1 MKNKSTMWIL
11 AALVFGILGGLLFHW
26 LLPTDARG
34 SVVTV
39 LDTVTHMF
47 LNLIKMI
54 IAPLIFA
61 TLVSGIAGAAKSAGV
76 GKLFG
81 RSMIWFLSAS
91 ALVGVFGF
99 ISAHLLNV
107 GAGLHLLPGGDAGIE
122 SKPLDYADFIT
133 HIIPTSVFAALAAN
147 NPLQILVFGALFGIA
162 LLNLR
167 KRGRSSIADAVDEL
181 MGVMLKVTGY
191 VMLAAPVGVFA
202 GIASAFTAQGLDAF
216 ATYASFIGGFYVSL
230 SALWVLMIAVAVA
243 CLGKAAFRLVRIVRE
258 PMLIAFATSSSEAA
272 LPKLIEGLTKF
283 GIEKRTT
290 GFVLPLGYSFNVD
303 GSMMYMTFASVFLIN
318 AYGIDMDLGQQ
329 IAMTGMLLLSS
340 KGMAGVPRG
349 SLVVVAAVV
358 PAFGIPA
365 AGIGVLLVI
374 DQILD
379 MGRTATN
386 ILGNAIATAVIGRN
400 HDKASSLSPSVAGTT
415 QAAAEPVEELD
426 AEGRQRETV
435 SMH

>member
-1 MKNKSTMWIL
+1 MNNKSTKWIL
-11 AALVFGILGGLLFHW
+11 ASLLMGIISGLVFHW
-26 LLPTDARG
+26 LLPEDARG
-34 SVVTV
+34 SLVAVF
-39 LDTVTHMF
+39 DTVTHMF

-91 ALVGVFGF
+91 VLVGAFGF
-99 ISAHLLNV
+99 ITAHLLNV
-107 GAGLHLLPGGDAGIE
+107 GHGLHLVPTGDAGLE
-122 SKPLDYADFIT
+122 SKPLDFQAFIT
-133 HIIPTSVFAALAAN
+133 NIIPTSVFSALTTN

-167 KRGRSSIADAVDEL
+167 KKGHSSIADAIDEL
-181 MGVMLKVTGY
+181 MTVMLKVTGY

-202 GIASAFTAQGLDAF
+202 GIASAFTAEGLDAF

-230 SALWVLMIAVAVA
+230 SALWVIMIAVAVA
-243 CLGKAAFRLVRIVRE
+243 FLGREAFRLVRMVRE
-258 PMLIAFATSSSEAA
+258 PMVIAFATSSSEAA
-272 LPKLIEGLTKF
+272 LPKLIEGLTRF

-318 AYGIDMDLGQQ
+318 AYGIDMDLGAQ
-329 IAMTGMLLLSS
+329 IAMTAMLLLSS

-349 SLVVVAAVV
+349 SLVVVAAVI
-358 PAFGIPA
+358 PGFGVPA
-365 AGIGVLLVI
+365 AGIAVLLVV
-374 DQILD
+374 DQLLD

-386 ILGNAIATAVIGRN
+386 ILGNAIATAVIGRK
-400 HDKASSLSPSVAGTT
+400 HDKAGPREDELP
-415 QAAAEPVEELD
+415 AEV
-426 AEGRQRETV
+426 RQETKV
-435 SMH
+435 PETAMH

>member
-1 MKNKSTMWIL
+1 LKNKSTKWIL
-11 AALVFGILGGLLFHW
+11 ASLLMGIISGLVLHW
-26 LLPTDARG
+26 LLPADVRD
-34 SVVTV
+34 SVVAV
-39 LDTVTHMF
+39 FDTVTHMF

-91 ALVGVFGF
+91 VLVGAFGF
-99 ISAHLLNV
+99 IMAHLLNV
-107 GAGLHLLPGGDAGIE
+107 GSGLHLVPAGDAGLE
-122 SKPLDYADFIT
+122 SKPLDFQAFVT
-133 HIIPTSVFAALAAN
+133 NIIPTSVFSALTTN

-167 KRGRSSIADAVDEL
+167 KSGHSSIADAIDEL
-181 MGVMLKVTGY
+181 MKVMLKVTGY

-202 GIASAFTAQGLDAF
+202 GIASAFTAKGLDAF

-230 SALWVLMIAVAVA
+230 SALWLIMIAVA
-243 CLGKAAFRLVRIVRE
+243 AAFLGQSALRLVRMVRE
-258 PMLIAFATSSSEAA
+258 PMVIAFATSSSEAA

-318 AYGIDMDLGQQ
+318 AYGVDMDLGQQ
-329 IAMTGMLLLSS
+329 IAMTAMLLLSS

-349 SLVVVAAVV
+349 SLVVVAAVI
-358 PAFGIPA
+358 PGFGVPA
-365 AGIGVLLVI
+365 AGIAVLLVV
-374 DQILD
+374 DQLLD

-386 ILGNAIATAVIGRN
+386 ILGNAIATAVIGRK
-400 HDKASSLSPSVAGTT
+400 HDH
-415 QAAAEPVEELD
+415 AAPDATGLPAEEAEESR
-426 AEGRQRETV
+426 APAPA
-435 SMH
+435 MH

>member
-1 MKNKSTMWIL
+1 MKNRSTKWIL
-11 AALVFGILGGLLFHW
+11 ASLLMGIISGLVFHW
-26 LLPTDARG
+26 LLPADVRDAF
-34 SVVTV
+34 VAVF
-39 LDTVTHMF
+39 DTVTHMF

-91 ALVGVFGF
+91 VLVGAFGF
-99 ISAHLLNV
+99 IMAHLLNV
-107 GAGLHLLPGGDAGIE
+107 GYGLHLVPTGDAGLE
-122 SKPLDYADFIT
+122 SKPLDFQAFIT
-133 HIIPTSVFAALAAN
+133 NIIPTSVFSALTTN

-167 KRGRSSIADAVDEL
+167 KSGHSSIADAIDEL
-181 MGVMLKVTGY
+181 MKIMLKVTGY

-202 GIASAFTAQGLDAF
+202 GIASAFTAKGLDAF

-230 SALWVLMIAVAVA
+230 SALWVIMIAVATA
-243 CLGKAAFRLVRIVRE
+243 FLGRAAFRLVRMVRE
-258 PMLIAFATSSSEAA
+258 PMVIAFATSSSEAA

-329 IAMTGMLLLSS
+329 IAMTAMLLLSS

-349 SLVVVAAVV
+349 SLVVVAAVI
-358 PAFGIPA
+358 PGFGVPA
-365 AGIGVLLVI
+365 AGIAVLLVV
-374 DQILD
+374 DQLLD

-386 ILGNAIATAVIGRN
+386 ILGNAIATAVIGRK
-400 HDKASSLSPSVAGTT
+400 HDDAMPDTAGLP
-415 QAAAEPVEELD
+415 AED
-426 AEGRQRETV
+426 AGETRV
-435 SMH
+435 PAPAMH

>member
-11 AALVFGILGGLLFHW
+11 ASLLFGIISGLVFHSV
-26 LLPTDARG
+26 LPQDGRESLVA
-34 SVVTV
+34 V
-39 LDTVTHMF
+39 LDTATHMF

-81 RSMIWFLSAS
+81 RSMVWFLSAS
-91 ALVGVFGF
+91 VLVGAFGF
-99 ISAHLLNV
+99 VTAHLLNV
-107 GAGLHLLPGGDAGIE
+107 GDGLHLVPTGGAGIE
-122 SKPLDYADFIT
+122 TKPLDYQAFIT
-133 HIIPTSVFAALAAN
+133 NIIPTSVFSALTTN
-147 NPLQILVFGALFGIA
+147 NPLQILVFGALFGVA

-167 KRGRSSIADAVDEL
+167 KKGHSSIANAIDEL
-181 MGVMLKVTGY
+181 MNVMLKVTGY
-191 VMLAAPVGVFA
+191 VMLAAPLGVFA
-202 GIASAFTAQGLDAF
+202 GIASAFTSQGLNAF

-230 SALWVLMIAVAVA
+230 SVLWLIMIAVAA
-243 CLGKAAFRLVRIVRE
+243 AFLGRAAFRLVRIVRE
-258 PMLIAFATSSSEAA
+258 PMVIAFATSSSEAA

-283 GIEKRTT
+283 GVEKRTT

-318 AYGIDMDLGQQ
+318 AYGIDMGLGQQ
-329 IAMTGMLLLSS
+329 IAMTAMLLLSS

-358 PAFGIPA
+358 PGFGVPT
-365 AGIGVLLVI
+365 AGIAVLLVV
-374 DQILD
+374 DQLLD

-386 ILGNAIATAVIGRN
+386 ILGNAIATAVIGRS
-400 HDKASSLSPSVAGTT
+400 HDKDSSRNDQFPGEQVPETRDPELM
-415 QAAAEPVEELD
+415 PV
-426 AEGRQRETV
+426 
-435 SMH
+435 H

>member
-1 MKNKSTMWIL
+1 MKNKTTAWIL
-11 AALVFGILGGLLFHW
+11 AALIIGIAGGLLGHW
-26 LLPTDARG
+26 LLPEGPRNG
-34 SVVTV
+34 LVTI

-61 TLVSGIAGAAKSAGV
+61 TLVSGIAGAAKSTGV
-76 GKLFG
+76 GKLFA
-81 RSMIWFLSAS
+81 RSLLWFVIAS
-91 ALVGVFGF
+91 ALVGTFGF
-99 ISAHLLNV
+99 ITAHALNV
-107 GAGLHLLPGGDAGIE
+107 GDGLGLVPTGDAGIE
-122 SKPLDYADFIT
+122 SKPMDYQAFIT
-133 HIIPTSVFAALAAN
+133 NIVPTSVFAALTSN

-167 KRGRSSIADAVDEL
+167 KKGHSSIANAVDEL
-181 MGVMLKVTGY
+181 MEVMLRVTGY

-202 GIASAFTAQGLDAF
+202 AIAAAFTAEGFDAF

-243 CLGKAAFRLVRIVRE
+243 FLGKAAFRLLRTVRE
-258 PMLIAFATSSSEAA
+258 PMVISFATSSSEAA

-283 GIEKRTT
+283 GVDKRTT

-303 GSMMYMTFASVFLIN
+303 GSMMYMTFASVFLLN

-329 IAMTGMLLLSS
+329 IAMTAMLLLSS

-349 SLVVVAAVV
+349 SLVIVAAVV

-365 AGIGVLLVI
+365 AGVAVLLVI
-374 DQILD
+374 DQLLD

-386 ILGNAIATAVIGRN
+386 ILGNAIATAVLGRS
-400 HDKASSLSPSVAGTT
+400 HDKAAR
-415 QAAAEPVEELD
+415 VEEQNKINQPAALEE
-426 AEGRQRETV
+426 AERTSVR
-435 SMH
+435 

>member
-1 MKNKSTMWIL
+1 LKNKSTKWIL
-11 AALVFGILGGLLFHW
+11 ASLLIGIISGLVFHW
-26 LLPTDARG
+26 LLPVDLRDSLVA
-34 SVVTV
+34 VF
-39 LDTVTHMF
+39 DTVTHMF

-81 RSMIWFLSAS
+81 RAMIWFLTAS
-91 ALVGVFGF
+91 ALVGAFGF
-99 ISAHLLNV
+99 IMAHLLNV
-107 GAGLHLLPGGDAGIE
+107 GDGLHLVPTGGAALE
-122 SKPLDYADFIT
+122 SKPLDFQAFIT
-133 HIIPTSVFAALAAN
+133 NIIPTSVFSALTTN

-167 KRGRSSIADAVDEL
+167 KKGRSSIADAIDEL
-181 MGVMLKVTGY
+181 MTVMLKVTGY

-202 GIASAFTAQGLDAF
+202 GIASAFTAKGLDAF

-230 SALWVLMIAVAVA
+230 SVLWAVMIAVA
-243 CLGKAAFRLVRIVRE
+243 AAFLGQAALRLVRMVRE
-258 PMLIAFATSSSEAA
+258 PMVIAFATSSSEAA
-272 LPKLIEGLTKF
+272 LPKLIEALTKF

-329 IAMTGMLLLSS
+329 IAMTAMLLLSS

-365 AGIGVLLVI
+365 AGIAVLLVV
-374 DQILD
+374 DQLLD

-386 ILGNAIATAVIGRN
+386 ILGNAIATAVIGRKQ
-400 HDKASSLSPSVAGTT
+400 DQGTIEADEFPAADADGRVAP
-415 QAAAEPVEELD
+415 APA
-426 AEGRQRETV
+426 
-435 SMH
+435 MH

>member
-11 AALVFGILGGLLFHW
+11 AALVFGIVSGLVFHW
-26 LLPTDARG
+26 LLPDGPRE
-34 SVVTV
+34 SVVSV

-81 RSMIWFLSAS
+81 RSMVWFLSAS
-91 ALVGVFGF
+91 VLVGAFGF
-99 ISAHLLNV
+99 ITAHVLNV
-107 GAGLHLLPGGDAGIE
+107 GHGLNLVAGGDAGME
-122 SKPLDYADFIT
+122 TKPLDYAEFIT
-133 HIIPTSVFAALAAN
+133 HIIPTSVFAALTAN

-167 KRGRSSIADAVDEL
+167 KRGRSSIADAIDEL

-191 VMLAAPVGVFA
+191 VMKAAPVGVFA
-202 GIASAFTAQGLDAF
+202 GIAAAFTAEGLDAF

-230 SALWVLMIAVAVA
+230 SALWVIKIAVAVGF
-243 CLGKAAFRLVRIVRE
+243 LGKAAFRLVRIVRE
-258 PMLIAFATSSSEAA
+258 PMVIAFATSSSEAA
-272 LPKLIEGLTKF
+272 LPKLIDGLTRF

-329 IAMTGMLLLSS
+329 IAMTAMLLLSS

-374 DQILD
+374 DQLLD

-400 HDKASSLSPSVAGTT
+400 HDRESSLMESTTAAPSDGAPPTG
-415 QAAAEPVEELD
+415 AAED
-426 AEGRQRETV
+426 QRELEHASV
-435 SMH
+435 R

>member
-1 MKNKSTMWIL
+1 MWIL
-11 AALVFGILGGLLFHW
+11 AALVFGIVSGLLFHW
-26 LLPTDARG
+26 LLPADARG
-34 SVVTV
+34 SVVAV

-81 RSMIWFLSAS
+81 RSMVWFLSAS
-91 ALVGVFGF
+91 VLVGAFGF
-99 ISAHLLNV
+99 ITAHVLNV
-107 GAGLHLLPGGDAGIE
+107 GDGLNLMPGGAAGME
-122 SKPLDYADFIT
+122 TKPLDYQAFVT
-133 HIIPTSVFAALAAN
+133 HIIPTSLFAALTEN

-162 LLNLR
+162 LMNLR
-167 KRGRSSIADAVDEL
+167 RKGRSSIADAIDEL
-181 MGVMLKVTGY
+181 MGIMLKVTGY
-191 VMLAAPVGVFA
+191 VMKAAPVGVFA
-202 GIASAFTAQGLDAF
+202 GIAAAFASKGVDAF

-230 SALWVLMIAVAVA
+230 SALWAIMIAVAVA
-243 CLGKAAFRLVRIVRE
+243 FLGRAAFRLVRIVRE
-258 PMLIAFATSSSEAA
+258 PMVIAFATSSSEAA

-318 AYGIDMDLGQQ
+318 AYGINMDLGQQ
-329 IAMTGMLLLSS
+329 IAMTAMLLLSS

-374 DQILD
+374 DQLLD

-400 HDKASSLSPSVAGTT
+400 HHKAASLLEGSPDE
-415 QAAAEPVEELD
+415 AAHDANEIEDSREPE
-426 AEGRQRETV
+426 RV

>member
-1 MKNKSTMWIL
+1 M
-11 AALVFGILGGLLFHW
+11 V
-26 LLPTDARG
+26 
-34 SVVTV
+34 
-39 LDTVTHMF
+39 
-47 LNLIKMI
+47 
-54 IAPLIFA
+54 
-61 TLVSGIAGAAKSAGV
+61 
-76 GKLFG
+76 
-81 RSMIWFLSAS
+81 WFLSAS
-91 ALVGVFGF
+91 VLVGAFGF
-99 ISAHLLNV
+99 ITAHVLNV
-107 GAGLHLLPGGDAGIE
+107 GHDLNLVASGDAGME
-122 SKPLDYADFIT
+122 TKPLDYAEFAT
-133 HIIPTSVFAALAAN
+133 HIIPTSVFAALTAN

-167 KRGRSSIADAVDEL
+167 KKGRSSIADAIDEL

-191 VMLAAPVGVFA
+191 VMKAAPVGVFA
-202 GIASAFTAQGLDAF
+202 GIAAAFTAEGLDAF

-230 SALWVLMIAVAVA
+230 SALWVIMIAVAVGF
-243 CLGKAAFRLVRIVRE
+243 LGKAAFRLVRIVRE
-258 PMLIAFATSSSEAA
+258 PMVIAFATSSSEAA
-272 LPKLIEGLTKF
+272 LPKLIDGLTRF

-329 IAMTGMLLLSS
+329 IAMTAMLLLSS

-374 DQILD
+374 DQLLD

-400 HDKASSLSPSVAGTT
+400 HDRESSLTESTTAALSDGAPPTGVAEDQPELEHASV
-415 QAAAEPVEELD
+415 
-426 AEGRQRETV
+426 R
-435 SMH
+435 

>member
-1 MKNKSTMWIL
+1 LTLKNKSTKWIL
-11 AALVFGILGGLLFHW
+11 ASLLMGITSGLVFHWILPADPRESLVAVF
-26 LLPTDARG
+26 
-34 SVVTV
+34 
-39 LDTVTHMF
+39 DTVTHMF

-81 RSMIWFLSAS
+81 RAMVWFLSAS
-91 ALVGVFGF
+91 ALVGAFGF
-99 ISAHLLNV
+99 IMAHVLNV
-107 GAGLHLLPGGDAGIE
+107 GDGLHLVPTGGAALE
-122 SKPLDYADFIT
+122 SHPLDFQAFIT
-133 HIIPTSVFAALAAN
+133 NIIPTSVFSALTTN

-167 KRGRSSIADAVDEL
+167 KKGHSSIADAIDEL
-181 MGVMLKVTGY
+181 MKVMLKVTGY

-202 GIASAFTAQGLDAF
+202 GIASAFTAAGLDAF

-230 SALWVLMIAVAVA
+230 SALWVIMIAVAA
-243 CLGKAAFRLVRIVRE
+243 AFLGRAVFRLVRMVRE

-329 IAMTGMLLLSS
+329 IAMTAMLLLSS

-365 AGIGVLLVI
+365 AGIAVLLVV
-374 DQILD
+374 DQLLD

-386 ILGNAIATAVIGRN
+386 ILGNAIATAVIGRK
-400 HDKASSLSPSVAGTT
+400 HD
-415 QAAAEPVEELD
+415 QATIEADEYRAAD
-426 AEGRQRETV
+426 ADESRV
-435 SMH
+435 PAPAMH

>member
-1 MKNKSTMWIL
+1 MKIKSTKWIL
-11 AALVFGILGGLLFHW
+11 ASLLMGIISGLVFHW
-26 LLPTDARG
+26 LLPPDVRDTFVA
-34 SVVTV
+34 VF
-39 LDTVTHMF
+39 DTVTHMF

-81 RSMIWFLSAS
+81 RSMLWFLSAS
-91 ALVGVFGF
+91 VLVGAFGF
-99 ISAHLLNV
+99 IMAHLLNV
-107 GAGLHLLPGGDAGIE
+107 GSGLNLVPTDDAGLE
-122 SKPLDYADFIT
+122 SKPLDFQTFIT
-133 HIIPTSVFAALAAN
+133 NIIPTSVFSALTTN

-167 KRGRSSIADAVDEL
+167 KTGHAFIADAIDEL
-181 MGVMLKVTGY
+181 MKVMLKVTGY

-202 GIASAFTAQGLDAF
+202 GIASAFTAKGLDAF

-230 SALWVLMIAVAVA
+230 SALWVIMIAVATA
-243 CLGKAAFRLVRIVRE
+243 FLGRAAFRLVRMVRE
-258 PMLIAFATSSSEAA
+258 PMVIAFATSSSEAA

-283 GIEKRTT
+283 GIDKRTT

-329 IAMTGMLLLSS
+329 IAMTAMLLLSS

-349 SLVVVAAVV
+349 SLVVVAAVI
-358 PAFGIPA
+358 PGFGVPA
-365 AGIGVLLVI
+365 AGIAVLLVV
-374 DQILD
+374 DQLLD

-386 ILGNAIATAVIGRN
+386 ILGNAIATAVIGRKP
-400 HDKASSLSPSVAGTT
+400 DDAVPDATGLQT
-415 QAAAEPVEELD
+415 QD
-426 AEGRQRETV
+426 AEETRV
-435 SMH
+435 HAPAMH

>member
-1 MKNKSTMWIL
+1 M
-11 AALVFGILGGLLFHW
+11 
-26 LLPTDARG
+26 
-34 SVVTV
+34 
-39 LDTVTHMF
+39 
-47 LNLIKMI
+47 
-54 IAPLIFA
+54 
-61 TLVSGIAGAAKSAGV
+61 
-76 GKLFG
+76 
-81 RSMIWFLSAS
+81 
-91 ALVGVFGF
+91 
-99 ISAHLLNV
+99 
-107 GAGLHLLPGGDAGIE
+107 PGGDAGME
-122 SKPLDYADFIT
+122 TKPLNYQEFIT
-133 HIIPTSVFAALAAN
+133 HIIPTSVFAALTAN

-167 KRGRSSIADAVDEL
+167 KKGSSSIADAIDEL

-191 VMLAAPVGVFA
+191 VMLVAPVGVFA
-202 GIASAFTAQGLDAF
+202 GIAAAFTSQGLDAF
-216 ATYASFIGGFYVSL
+216 ATYAAFIGGFYVSL
-230 SALWVLMIAVAVA
+230 SALWVIMVGVAFA
-243 CLGKAAFRLVRIVRE
+243 FLGRAAFRLVRIVRE
-258 PMLIAFATSSSEAA
+258 PMVIAFATSSSEAA

-329 IAMTGMLLLSS
+329 IAMTAMLLLSS

-374 DQILD
+374 DQLLD

-400 HDKASSLSPSVAGTT
+400 HDKSTSLFEASHAGAPQNAQVTEDCTEPERVPS
-415 QAAAEPVEELD
+415 
-426 AEGRQRETV
+426 
-435 SMH
+435 H

>member
-1 MKNKSTMWIL
+1 MKNKSTKWIL
-11 AALVFGILGGLLFHW
+11 ASLLMGIISGLVFHW
-26 LLPTDARG
+26 LLPVDLRDSLVA
-34 SVVTV
+34 VF
-39 LDTVTHMF
+39 DTVTHMF

-81 RSMIWFLSAS
+81 RAMIWFLTAS
-91 ALVGVFGF
+91 ALVGAFGF
-99 ISAHLLNV
+99 IMAHLLNV
-107 GAGLHLLPGGDAGIE
+107 GDGLHLVPTGGAALE
-122 SKPLDYADFIT
+122 SKPLDFQAFIT
-133 HIIPTSVFAALAAN
+133 NIIPTSVFSALTTN

-167 KRGRSSIADAVDEL
+167 KKGRSSIADAIDEL
-181 MGVMLKVTGY
+181 MKVMLKVTGY

-202 GIASAFTAQGLDAF
+202 GIASAFTARGLDAF
-216 ATYASFIGGFYVSL
+216 ATYASFICGFYVSL
-230 SALWVLMIAVAVA
+230 SVLWALMIAVA
-243 CLGKAAFRLVRIVRE
+243 AAFLGQAALRLVRMVRE
-258 PMLIAFATSSSEAA
+258 PMVIAFATSSSEAA
-272 LPKLIEGLTKF
+272 LPKLIEALTKF

-329 IAMTGMLLLSS
+329 IAMTAMLLLSS

-365 AGIGVLLVI
+365 AGIAVLLVV
-374 DQILD
+374 DQLLD

-386 ILGNAIATAVIGRN
+386 ILGNAIATAVIGRK
-400 HDKASSLSPSVAGTT
+400 HDQGTIEADEFPAADADERVAP
-415 QAAAEPVEELD
+415 APA
-426 AEGRQRETV
+426 
-435 SMH
+435 MH

>member
-11 AALVFGILGGLLFHW
+11 ASLVFGILSGLVCHW
-26 LLPTDARG
+26 LLPMETRE
-34 SVVTV
+34 SLVTV

-81 RSMIWFLSAS
+81 RSMVWFLSAS
-91 ALVGVFGF
+91 VLVGAFGF
-99 ISAHLLNV
+99 ITAHILNV
-107 GAGLHLLPGGDAGIE
+107 GDGLNLMPGGDAGME
-122 SKPLDYADFIT
+122 TKPLDYQEFIT
-133 HIIPTSVFAALAAN
+133 HIIPTSVFAALTAN

-167 KRGRSSIADAVDEL
+167 KKGRSSIADAIDEL

-191 VMLAAPVGVFA
+191 VMMAAPVGVFA
-202 GIASAFTAQGLDAF
+202 GIAAAFTSQGLDAF

-230 SALWVLMIAVAVA
+230 SALWVIMIAVAVGF
-243 CLGKAAFRLVRIVRE
+243 LGTAAFRLVRIVRE
-258 PMLIAFATSSSEAA
+258 PMVIAFATSSSEAA
-272 LPKLIEGLTKF
+272 LPKLIEGLTRF

-329 IAMTGMLLLSS
+329 IAMTAMLLLSS

-358 PAFGIPA
+358 PGFGIPA

-374 DQILD
+374 DQLLD

-386 ILGNAIATAVIGRN
+386 ILGNAIATAVIGQK
-400 HDKASSLSPSVAGTT
+400 HDKSSSRLEAAPSATSHDT
-415 QAAAEPVEELD
+415 DDTEYSREPE
-426 AEGRQRETV
+426 RV

>member
-11 AALVFGILGGLLFHW
+11 AALVAGIASGLLFHW
-26 LLPTDARG
+26 LLPDGPRG
-34 SVVTV
+34 SVVSV

-81 RSMIWFLSAS
+81 RSMVWFLSAS
-91 ALVGVFGF
+91 VLVGAFGF
-99 ISAHLLNV
+99 IAAHVLNV
-107 GAGLHLLPGGDAGIE
+107 GHGLNLVPGGDAGVE
-122 SKPLDYADFIT
+122 TKPLDYAEFIT
-133 HIIPTSVFAALAAN
+133 HIIPTSVFAALTAN

-167 KRGRSSIADAVDEL
+167 KKGRSSIADAIDEL
-181 MGVMLKVTGY
+181 MGIMLKVTGY
-191 VMLAAPVGVFA
+191 VMKAAPAGVFA
-202 GIASAFTAQGLDAF
+202 GIAAAFTSQGLDAF
-216 ATYASFIGGFYVSL
+216 ATYASFIGGFYLSL
-230 SALWVLMIAVAVA
+230 SALWMVMIAVAVA
-243 CLGKAAFRLVRIVRE
+243 FLGKAAFRLVRLVRE
-258 PMLIAFATSSSEAA
+258 PMVIAFATSSSEAA
-272 LPKLIEGLTKF
+272 LPKLIDGLTRF
-283 GIEKRTT
+283 GIAKRTT

-303 GSMMYMTFASVFLIN
+303 GSMMYMTFASVFLLN

-329 IAMTGMLLLSS
+329 IAMTAMLLLSS

-374 DQILD
+374 DQLLD

-400 HDKASSLSPSVAGTT
+400 HDRGPSAMDTTTGEPNAGDHPAEVTDGSWTPEHASV
-415 QAAAEPVEELD
+415 
-426 AEGRQRETV
+426 R
-435 SMH
+435 

>member
-11 AALVFGILGGLLFHW
+11 AALVAGIASGLLFHW
-26 LLPTDARG
+26 LLPDGPRG
-34 SVVTV
+34 SVVSV

-81 RSMIWFLSAS
+81 RSMVWFLSAS
-91 ALVGVFGF
+91 VLVGAFGF
-99 ISAHLLNV
+99 IAAHVLNV
-107 GAGLHLLPGGDAGIE
+107 GHGLNLVPGGDAGME
-122 SKPLDYADFIT
+122 TKPLDYAEFIT
-133 HIIPTSVFAALAAN
+133 HIIPTSVFAALTAN

-167 KRGRSSIADAVDEL
+167 KKGRSSIADAIDEL
-181 MGVMLKVTGY
+181 MGIMLKVTGY
-191 VMLAAPVGVFA
+191 VMKAAPAGVFA
-202 GIASAFTAQGLDAF
+202 GIAAAFTSQGLDAF
-216 ATYASFIGGFYVSL
+216 ATYASFIGGFYLSL
-230 SALWVLMIAVAVA
+230 SALWMVMIAVAVA
-243 CLGKAAFRLVRIVRE
+243 FLGKAAFRLVRLVRE
-258 PMLIAFATSSSEAA
+258 PMVIAFATSSSEAA
-272 LPKLIEGLTKF
+272 LPKLIDGLTRF
-283 GIEKRTT
+283 GIAKRTT

-303 GSMMYMTFASVFLIN
+303 GSMMYMTFASVFLLN

-329 IAMTGMLLLSS
+329 IAMTAMLLLSS

-374 DQILD
+374 DQLLD

-400 HDKASSLSPSVAGTT
+400 HDRGPSAMDTTTGEPNAGDHPAEVTDGSWTPEHASV
-415 QAAAEPVEELD
+415 
-426 AEGRQRETV
+426 R
-435 SMH
+435 

>member
-11 AALVFGILGGLLFHW
+11 AALVFGIISGLLFHW
-26 LLPTDARG
+26 LLPDASRE
-34 SVVTV
+34 SVVSV

-91 ALVGVFGF
+91 VLVGAFGF
-99 ISAHLLNV
+99 ITAHVLNV
-107 GAGLHLLPGGDAGIE
+107 GHGLNLVAGGDAGME
-122 SKPLDYADFIT
+122 TKPLDYAEFVT
-133 HIIPTSVFAALAAN
+133 NIIPTSVFAALTAN

-167 KRGRSSIADAVDEL
+167 KQGRSSIADAIDEL

-191 VMLAAPVGVFA
+191 VMKAAPVGVFA
-202 GIASAFTAQGLDAF
+202 GIAAAFTAEGLDAF
-216 ATYASFIGGFYVSL
+216 ATYASFIGGFYISL
-230 SALWVLMIAVAVA
+230 SALWIVMIAVAVA
-243 CLGKAAFRLVRIVRE
+243 FLGTAAFRLVRIIRE
-258 PMLIAFATSSSEAA
+258 PMVIAFATSSSEAA

-283 GIEKRTT
+283 GIAKRTT

-329 IAMTGMLLLSS
+329 IAMTAMLLLSS

-374 DQILD
+374 DQLLD

-400 HDKASSLSPSVAGTT
+400 HDRESSRMESTTAAPSDGAPPTGV
-415 QAAAEPVEELD
+415 
-426 AEGRQRETV
+426 AEGHREHEHASV
-435 SMH
+435 R

>member
-11 AALVFGILGGLLFHW
+11 AALLFGILGGLLFHG
-26 LLPTDARG
+26 LLPVATRE
-34 SVVTV
+34 SVVAV

-91 ALVGVFGF
+91 VLVGAFGF
-99 ISAHLLNV
+99 ITAHVLNV
-107 GAGLHLLPGGDAGIE
+107 GDGLHLMPGGDAGME
-122 SKPLDYADFIT
+122 TKPLDYQAFVT
-133 HIIPTSVFAALAAN
+133 QIIPTSVFAALTEN

-167 KRGRSSIADAVDEL
+167 KKGRSSIADAIDEL

-191 VMLAAPVGVFA
+191 VMKAAPVGVFA
-202 GIASAFTAQGLDAF
+202 GIAAAFTSKGVDAF
-216 ATYASFIGGFYVSL
+216 ATYASFIGGFYISL
-230 SALWVLMIAVAVA
+230 SALWAIMIAVAVA
-243 CLGKAAFRLVRIVRE
+243 FLGRAAFRLVRIVRE
-258 PMLIAFATSSSEAA
+258 PMVIAFATSSSEAA

-329 IAMTGMLLLSS
+329 IAMTAMLLLSS

-349 SLVVVAAVV
+349 HSSSSPPWSL
-358 PAFGIPA
+358 PS
-365 AGIGVLLVI
+365 
-374 DQILD
+374 
-379 MGRTATN
+379 
-386 ILGNAIATAVIGRN
+386 
-400 HDKASSLSPSVAGTT
+400 ASP
-415 QAAAEPVEELD
+415 PPEL
-426 AEGRQRETV
+426 E
-435 SMH
+435 SCW

>member
-1 MKNKSTMWIL
+1 MKNKSTKWIL
-11 AALVFGILGGLLFHW
+11 ASLLMGIVSGLVFHW
-26 LLPTDARG
+26 LLPEDARG
-34 SVVTV
+34 SLVAVF
-39 LDTVTHMF
+39 DTVTHMF

-91 ALVGVFGF
+91 VLVGAFGF
-99 ISAHLLNV
+99 ITAHLLNV
-107 GAGLHLLPGGDAGIE
+107 GHGLHLVPTGDAGLE
-122 SKPLDYADFIT
+122 SKPLDFQAFIT
-133 HIIPTSVFAALAAN
+133 NIIPTSVFSALTTN

-167 KRGRSSIADAVDEL
+167 KKGHSSIADAIDEL
-181 MGVMLKVTGY
+181 MTVMLKVTGY

-202 GIASAFTAQGLDAF
+202 GIASAFTAEGLDAF

-230 SALWVLMIAVAVA
+230 SALWAIMITVAVA
-243 CLGKAAFRLVRIVRE
+243 FLGRAAFRLVRMVRE
-258 PMLIAFATSSSEAA
+258 PMVIAFATSSSEAA
-272 LPKLIEGLTKF
+272 LPKLIEALTKF

-318 AYGIDMDLGQQ
+318 AYGIDMDLGAQ
-329 IAMTGMLLLSS
+329 IAMTAMLLLSS

-349 SLVVVAAVV
+349 SLVVVAAVI
-358 PAFGIPA
+358 PGFGVPA
-365 AGIGVLLVI
+365 AGIAVLLVV
-374 DQILD
+374 DQLLD

-400 HDKASSLSPSVAGTT
+400 HDKAGPREDESPADV
-415 QAAAEPVEELD
+415 
-426 AEGRQRETV
+426 RQETKV
-435 SMH
+435 PETAMH

>member
-1 MKNKSTMWIL
+1 MKNKSTKWIL
-11 AALVFGILGGLLFHW
+11 ASLLMGIISGLVFHW
-26 LLPTDARG
+26 LLPADLRDSLVA
-34 SVVTV
+34 VF
-39 LDTVTHMF
+39 DTVTHMF

-81 RSMIWFLSAS
+81 RAMVWFLTAS
-91 ALVGVFGF
+91 ALVGAFGF
-99 ISAHLLNV
+99 IMAHVLNV
-107 GAGLHLLPGGDAGIE
+107 GDGLHLVPTGGAALE
-122 SKPLDYADFIT
+122 SHPLDFQAFIT
-133 HIIPTSVFAALAAN
+133 NIIPTSVFSALTTN

-167 KRGRSSIADAVDEL
+167 KKGRSSIADAIDEL
-181 MGVMLKVTGY
+181 MKVMLKVTGY

-216 ATYASFIGGFYVSL
+216 ATYASFIGGFYLSL
-230 SALWVLMIAVAVA
+230 SALWVIMICVAAAFLGRAV
-243 CLGKAAFRLVRIVRE
+243 FRLVRMVRE
-258 PMLIAFATSSSEAA
+258 PMVIAFATSSSEAA

-318 AYGIDMDLGQQ
+318 TYGIDMDLGQQ
-329 IAMTGMLLLSS
+329 IAMTAMLLLSS

-365 AGIGVLLVI
+365 AGIAVLLVV
-374 DQILD
+374 DQLLD

-386 ILGNAIATAVIGRN
+386 ILGNAIATAVIGRK
-400 HDKASSLSPSVAGTT
+400 HDQDTIEADEFP
-415 QAAAEPVEELD
+415 AAD
-426 AEGRQRETV
+426 ADQNRV
-435 SMH
+435 PAPAMH

>member
-1 MKNKSTMWIL
+1 MKNKSTKWIL
-11 AALVFGILGGLLFHW
+11 ASLLMGIISGLVFHWILPADLRDSLVAVF
-26 LLPTDARG
+26 
-34 SVVTV
+34 
-39 LDTVTHMF
+39 DTVTHMF

-81 RSMIWFLSAS
+81 RAMVWFLSAS
-91 ALVGVFGF
+91 ALVGAFGF
-99 ISAHLLNV
+99 IMAHMLNV
-107 GAGLHLLPGGDAGIE
+107 GDGLHLVPTGGAALE
-122 SKPLDYADFIT
+122 SHPLDFQAFIT
-133 HIIPTSVFAALAAN
+133 NIIPTSVFSALTTN

-167 KRGRSSIADAVDEL
+167 KKSRSSIADAIDEL
-181 MGVMLKVTGY
+181 MNVMLKVTGY

-202 GIASAFTAQGLDAF
+202 GIASAFTAKGLDAF

-230 SALWVLMIAVAVA
+230 AALWAIMIAVATVF
-243 CLGKAAFRLVRIVRE
+243 LGRAALRLVRMVRE
-258 PMLIAFATSSSEAA
+258 PMVIAFATSSSEAA
-272 LPKLIEGLTKF
+272 LPKLIEALTKF

-329 IAMTGMLLLSS
+329 IAMTAMLLLSS

-365 AGIGVLLVI
+365 AGIAVLLVV
-374 DQILD
+374 DQLLD

-386 ILGNAIATAVIGRN
+386 ILGNAIATAVIGRK
-400 HDKASSLSPSVAGTT
+400 HDQATT
-415 QAAAEPVEELD
+415 EADELPAEAADQSRVPAP
-426 AEGRQRETV
+426 A
-435 SMH
+435 MH